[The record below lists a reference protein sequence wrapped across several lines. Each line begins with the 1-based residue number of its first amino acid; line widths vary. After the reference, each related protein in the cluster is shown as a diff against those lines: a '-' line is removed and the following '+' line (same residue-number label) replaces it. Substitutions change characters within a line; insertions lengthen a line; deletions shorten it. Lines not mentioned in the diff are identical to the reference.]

1 MINLTPV
8 EALQVEINTLKS
20 AIRSLEDGKYPDMD
34 AWHLNRYRRA
44 LAALELAKA
53 DAELERL
60 NEMENSDIEDNE
72 IQAWADQQLKA
83 ELALFAARAKLYE
96 ALQQ

>member
-1 MINLTPV
+1 MTNLTPV

-53 DAELERL
+53 DAEWEHRQSLFKPRDIGGSDWHRESLRL
-60 NEMENSDIEDNE
+60 RDAVQS
-72 IQAWADQQLKA
+72 
-83 ELALFAARAKLYE
+83 ARANLYE
-96 ALQQ
+96 ALQK